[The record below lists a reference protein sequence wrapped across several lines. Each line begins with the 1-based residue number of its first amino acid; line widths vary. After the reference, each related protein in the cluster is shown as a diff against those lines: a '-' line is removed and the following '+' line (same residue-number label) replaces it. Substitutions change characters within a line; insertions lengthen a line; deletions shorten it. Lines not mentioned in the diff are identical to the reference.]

1 MFHILKDNND
11 KKHKKLKAY
20 LTHNKFL
27 RNFYYSDIF
36 ANEYEFLYLLPNN
49 KLKSLGFP
57 MFHRKKNRGHK
68 IFKSLY
74 KSKRVCLFEIL
85 YKTMEE
91 DHISDILASLGNTD
105 KFVDVKDIERQK
117 YL

>member
-20 LTHNKFL
+20 LTHNRLL

-49 KLKSLGFP
+49 KLKFLGFP
-57 MFHRKKNRGHK
+57 MKHKKKSKGYK

-105 KFVDVKDIERQK
+105 KFVDIKDIGK
-117 YL
+117 